1 MYDEMFHLGSLNT
14 EATHNVVR
22 SAATALNSDA
32 CVRLR
37 GLVVRHELNGK
48 TVTLVHTDKTSDRW
62 CVRTAEGSV
71 IAVKAMNLEFCSGC
85 AR

>member
-1 MYDEMFHLGSLNT
+1 MFHLGSLHT
-14 EATHNVVR
+14 EATHNAMR
-22 SAATALNSDA
+22 SVAMALNSDA

-37 GLVVRHELNGK
+37 GLTVRHELNGK
-48 TVTLVHTDKTSDRW
+48 TVTLVDTDKTSDRW

-71 IAVKAMNLEFCSGC
+71 LAVKAMNLEFCYGY